1 MADKYIFKILE
12 RPNEVLLIIE
22 INTLKFMH
30 EINEDTF
37 KLSYLK
43 NKDLSKFLSK
53 VIDKFQDKTLKFDY
67 TLSLI
72 DKSNLSFKIFL
83 WDGTKHEYEII
94 LKSKESRD
102 TELIDNKIKTSLDEY
117 DLKIKKDILTIDR
130 KYDDECDEINLKV
143 VEKTTEVKK
152 DILAR
157 YMSDLYRNYEFK
169 SFKIVKCINKVN
181 KSFEIQEEIEK
192 DKYSNIKDNYYE
204 NLYNK
209 LIKFEDFSHFTRE
222 RYNEYSTNDLDKKI
236 YYLKMYLTHLSIY
249 NVLEIILNNHGV
261 INIIYLNIDYNKAT
275 YKVTIDIKFLYDN
288 SEKRLYKCFSSLF
301 KQELKNCQMIYNSLD
316 NNVINKKDVLDL
328 FIFQYIK

>member
-1 MADKYIFKILE
+1 MADKHIFKILE

-22 INTLKFMH
+22 INTLKFMQ

-53 VIDKFQDKTLKFDY
+53 VIDKFQDKTLKFNY
-67 TLSLI
+67 TLNLI
-72 DKSNLSFKIFL
+72 DKSSLSFKIFL

-94 LKSKESRD
+94 LKSKEYRD
-102 TELIDNKIKTSLDEY
+102 TELIDHKIKSSLDEY
-117 DLKIKKDILTIDR
+117 DIKIKKDILTVDR

-143 VEKTTEVKK
+143 VEKTNEVKK

-157 YMSDLYRNYEFK
+157 YMSDLYRNYQFK

-181 KSFEIQEEIEK
+181 KSFEIQEETDK
-192 DKYSNIKDNYYE
+192 DKYSGIKDSYYE

-209 LIKFEDFSHFTRE
+209 LIKYEDFSRFSKD
-222 RYNEYSTNDLDKKI
+222 RYNEYSTNDLGKKI

-261 INIIYLNIDYNKAT
+261 INIIFLNIDYNKAT
-275 YKVTIDIKFLYDN
+275 FKVTIDIKFLYDD
-288 SEKRLYKCFSSLF
+288 SEKRIYKCWPSLF
-301 KQELKNCQMIYNSLD
+301 KQELKNCLMIFNSLD
-316 NNVINKKDVLDL
+316 NNIINKKDTLDL
-328 FIFQYIK
+328 FIFQYFK

>member
-1 MADKYIFKILE
+1 
-12 RPNEVLLIIE
+12 
-22 INTLKFMH
+22 MH

-275 YKVTIDIKFLYDN
+275 YKVTIDIKFLYDD
-288 SEKRLYKCFSSLF
+288 SEKRVYKCFPSLF
-301 KQELKNCQMIYNSLD
+301 KQELKNCQMIFNSLD
-316 NNVINKKDVLDL
+316 NNIINKKDVLDL

>member
-1 MADKYIFKILE
+1 MADKHIFKILE

-22 INTLKFMH
+22 INTLKFMQ
-30 EINEDTF
+30 ELNEDTF
-37 KLSYLK
+37 NLPYLK

-67 TLSLI
+67 TLNLI

-83 WDGTKHEYEII
+83 WDGTKHQFDII

-102 TELIDNKIKTSLDEY
+102 TEIIDTKIKTSLDEY
-117 DLKIKKDILTIDR
+117 DSKIKQDILKIDR
-130 KYDDECDEINLKV
+130 KYDDECDEINSKITD
-143 VEKTTEVKK
+143 KSNEVKR
-152 DILAR
+152 DILSR
-157 YMSDLYRNYEFK
+157 YMNDSYRNWNYK

-181 KSFEIQEEIEK
+181 KSFEIQEETEK
-192 DKYSNIKDNYYE
+192 DRYNNIKDSYYE
-204 NLYNK
+204 NLYNQ
-209 LIKFEDFSHFTRE
+209 LIKYEDFSQFSKE
-222 RYNEYSTNDLDKKI
+222 RYNEYSTNELGKKI

-275 YKVTIDIKFLYDN
+275 YKVSIDIKFLYDD
-288 SEKRLYKCFSSLF
+288 SEKRVYKCFPTLF
-301 KQELKNCQMIYNSLD
+301 KQELKNCQMIYNSLS
-316 NNVINKKDVLDL
+316 NFFINKKDVLDM

>member
-1 MADKYIFKILE
+1 MADKHIFKILE

-22 INTLKFMH
+22 INTLKFMQ
-30 EINEDTF
+30 ELNEDTF
-37 KLSYLK
+37 NLPYLK

-67 TLSLI
+67 TLNLI

-83 WDGTKHEYEII
+83 WDGTKHQFDII

-102 TELIDNKIKTSLDEY
+102 TEIIDTKIKTSLDEY
-117 DLKIKKDILTIDR
+117 DSKIKQDILKIDR
-130 KYDDECDEINLKV
+130 KYDDECDEINSKITD
-143 VEKTTEVKK
+143 KSNEVKR
-152 DILAR
+152 DILSR
-157 YMSDLYRNYEFK
+157 YMNDSYRNWNYK

-181 KSFEIQEEIEK
+181 KSFEIQEETEK
-192 DKYSNIKDNYYE
+192 DRYNNIKDSYYE
-204 NLYNK
+204 NLYNQ
-209 LIKFEDFSHFTRE
+209 LIKYEDFSQFSKE
-222 RYNEYSTNDLDKKI
+222 RYNEYSTNELGKKI

-275 YKVTIDIKFLYDN
+275 YKVSIDIKFLYDD
-288 SEKRLYKCFSSLF
+288 SEKRVYKCFPTLF
-301 KQELKNCQMIYNSLD
+301 KQELKNCHMIYNSLS
-316 NNVINKKDVLDL
+316 NFFINKKDVLDM